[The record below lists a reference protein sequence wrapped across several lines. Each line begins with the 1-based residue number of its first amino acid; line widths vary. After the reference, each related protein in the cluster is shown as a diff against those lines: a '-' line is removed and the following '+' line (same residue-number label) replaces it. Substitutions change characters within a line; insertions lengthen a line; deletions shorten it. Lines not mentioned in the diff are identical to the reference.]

1 MEKKPNHFFNELLS
15 DRNGIW
21 TLLFSV
27 AAIGLI
33 ILLVLTLIILLFSG
47 TSPAIASLATQLD
60 CIHLLGVSGGGVI
73 SLVAIRSFF
82 ALKKMHQP
90 LGLVILMLLCGI
102 VTGIIAIYA
111 LFEWFALA

>member
-1 MEKKPNHFFNELLS
+1 MEKETNDFFDELLS
-15 DRNGIW
+15 NRNGIW

-47 TSPAIASLATQLD
+47 TSPAIASFATQLD

-73 SLVAIRSFF
+73 SLVAIRNFF
-82 ALKKMHQP
+82 VLKKMHQP
-90 LGLVILMLLCGI
+90 LVWVILLLFCGV

-111 LFEWFALA
+111 LFEWFALG